1 MMAGLMVSASPLHA
15 QDAVKL
21 GVIAPLTGPAANTG
35 AAHREGIE
43 LAVKDWNE
51 GKEHATDDAPTA
63 TVVFE
68 DSNSK
73 PEVAISA
80 AQRLMTRESVDLI
93 IGDTLHSHVTLALM
107 EMAPQYGVPILS
119 AEPVSSAIADKVLS
133 DPERYKLYYKGNY
146 NSDGY
151 GQAVHGFYR
160 WAFENDVV
168 PEGDKKIAFVVED
181 TDYGIANA
189 EKIGA
194 LFEADGWEVVAT
206 ETTPTGT
213 TDFYPQ
219 LSKLR
224 GLDPDVLVSVFTL
237 ANSGTSF
244 VRQLDEQALEA
255 SHLAIFYPTRPE
267 FQAEAPEIADGL
279 FWAALQFSPEITPA
293 HKAFADRIEAEYGHP
308 GNYSHA
314 HAYCTAMVALRAI
327 DEAGGTDA
335 DAVAEKIGATSYDC
349 LVGTMEFGDDH
360 TVKSGAEFIPIP
372 VAQQQGDM
380 NQIVWPENVATAE
393 PK

>member
-1 MMAGLMVSASPLHA
+1 MTTRKTHGLLAGGLMMAGLMVSASPLHA

-43 LAVKDWNE
+43 LAVKDWND

-146 NSDGY
+146 NSDGNN
-151 GQAVHGFYR
+151 G
-160 WAFENDVV
+160 
-168 PEGDKKIAFVVED
+168 
-181 TDYGIANA
+181 
-189 EKIGA
+189 
-194 LFEADGWEVVAT
+194 
-206 ETTPTGT
+206 
-213 TDFYPQ
+213 
-219 LSKLR
+219 
-224 GLDPDVLVSVFTL
+224 
-237 ANSGTSF
+237 
-244 VRQLDEQALEA
+244 
-255 SHLAIFYPTRPE
+255 
-267 FQAEAPEIADGL
+267 
-279 FWAALQFSPEITPA
+279 
-293 HKAFADRIEAEYGHP
+293 
-308 GNYSHA
+308 
-314 HAYCTAMVALRAI
+314 
-327 DEAGGTDA
+327 
-335 DAVAEKIGATSYDC
+335 
-349 LVGTMEFGDDH
+349 
-360 TVKSGAEFIPIP
+360 
-372 VAQQQGDM
+372 
-380 NQIVWPENVATAE
+380 
-393 PK
+393 